1 MNIGAIGKKLGQL
14 VIVIL
19 IVSFGTFVL
28 ASLIPGDP
36 AVSVLGEGRTPA
48 EYEEVRQQLG
58 LNDPLLVR
66 YWDWL
71 TSALQGDLGN
81 SLVPPQQD
89 VLTAISSALSRQRS
103 VGSDGS
109 GHRTRRRSS
118 ARTLVGAPRRR
129 RHRPRH
135 QRRDVRCSFRP
146 ELPRRSVADHGHRQL
161 ARLVPAIT
169 VGAHRRQPVRKP
181 FTRNTSAITISLLEM
196 AMFTRVLRSDL
207 VTTLRED
214 YILASKA
221 KGMPTLRVL
230 FSDALRPSSFSLIT
244 MMGLL
249 SAA

>member
-89 VLTAISSALSRQRS
+89 VLTAISSALPVS
-103 VGSDGS
+103 VQLAVMGLVIALVVAVPLALWSAHHEGG
-109 GHRTRRRSS
+109 GH
-118 ARTLVGAPRRR
+118 VGHGGEHVPVGGL
-129 RHRPRH
+129 
-135 QRRDVRCSFRP
+135 RDR
-146 ELPRRSVADHGHRQL
+146 VAALEGGERRQL
-161 ARLVPAIT
+161 
-169 VGAHRRQPVRKP
+169 
-181 FTRNTSAITISLLEM
+181 
-196 AMFTRVLRSDL
+196 
-207 VTTLRED
+207 
-214 YILASKA
+214 
-221 KGMPTLRVL
+221 
-230 FSDALRPSSFSLIT
+230 SLIHI
-244 MMGLL
+244 
-249 SAA
+249 

>member
-1 MNIGAIGKKLGQL
+1 M
-14 VIVIL
+14 
-19 IVSFGTFVL
+19 L

-89 VLTAISSALSRQRS
+89 VLTAISSALPRQRS

-118 ARTLVGAPRRR
+118 ARTLVGATTKGGVIDRVISAATFGVLSVPSFLAGLLLIMVTVNWLGWIPRS
-129 RHRPRH
+129 
-135 QRRDVRCSFRP
+135 QWVRIGDSLSGNLSHAI
-146 ELPRRSVADHGHRQL
+146 LP
-161 ARLVPAIT
+161 
-169 VGAHRRQPVRKP
+169 
-181 FTRNTSAITISLLEM
+181 AITISLLEIGD
-196 AMFTRVLRSDL
+196 VHSRSPIRPGD
-207 VTTLRED
+207 
-214 YILASKA
+214 
-221 KGMPTLRVL
+221 
-230 FSDALRPSSFSLIT
+230 DAP
-244 MMGLL
+244 
-249 SAA
+249 